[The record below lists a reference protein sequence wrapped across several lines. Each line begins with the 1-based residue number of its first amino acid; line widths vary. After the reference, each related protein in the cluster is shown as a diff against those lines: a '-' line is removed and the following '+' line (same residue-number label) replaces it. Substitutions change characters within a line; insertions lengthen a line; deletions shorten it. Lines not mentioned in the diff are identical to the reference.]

1 MSYFVLVQ
9 LIASILLVERMY
21 RHLPCLLSVQT
32 IIFNIEE
39 ENHGTS

>member
-1 MSYFVLVQ
+1 MNSFILIQ

-21 RHLPCLLSVQT
+21 RHLSCLLNVQT

-39 ENHGTS
+39 ENYGTS